1 MCYHVFSSATSHPL
15 VIGMHKLC
23 FVKRVWI
30 VKQRIRG
37 VFPSKIALAQNVS
50 EGMVRR
56 LFRIYKQF
64 GWDGLKDHKTG
75 RPETLLNPNAEL
87 LILDLR
93 KRFLYGACRIEEV
106 LKQRGFSISHRQIE
120 KVLIKKGLQLPNVR
134 KQKSRK
140 WVRYELPNPNDLWH
154 TDWTYDP
161 YTSKQLS
168 VYLDDRTRL
177 ITSYAIYE
185 RATAE
190 NSISLL
196 KIGIA
201 SYGKPK
207 AVMTDHGTQYYAA
220 HPEAK
225 QENTQYRTILDAL
238 GIKHYLA
245 RINRPQTNGKVERFF
260 LSYKTE
266 YATGTFNN
274 IKEYI
279 THYNENRPH
288 MSLQNKTPIQTWKE
302 LTTV

>member
-1 MCYHVFSSATSHPL
+1 MCYHVLTRQFSVLWGDS
-15 VIGMHKLC
+15 MYKLT
-23 FVKRVWI
+23 FQKRVWV
-30 VKQRIRG
+30 VKQFLKRVG
-37 VFPSKIALAQNVS
+37 VSKLALAQGVHRS
-50 EGMVRR
+50 AIYQIIDR
-56 LFRIYKQF
+56 YKQY

-120 KVLIKKGLQLPNVR
+120 KVLVKHGLQLPNVR